1 VVAGLGRSWGAAEA
15 RTYNRRVLVF
25 AAVVLFIGA
34 VFNVIAW
41 PRFFQRVAKDT
52 RARDAAGRPT
62 TFWRVH
68 FILMLIGLAIAAAS
82 VVAAVL
88 LLV

>member
-1 VVAGLGRSWGAAEA
+1 M
-15 RTYNRRVLVF
+15 LVF
-25 AAVVLFIGA
+25 AAVVLIVGA
-34 VFNVIAW
+34 VFNVVAW
-41 PRFFQRVAKDT
+41 PRFFQRVAKDS

-68 FILMLIGLAIAAAS
+68 FVLLLIALVIAVAS
-82 VVAAVL
+82 VLAAVL

>member
-1 VVAGLGRSWGAAEA
+1 
-15 RTYNRRVLVF
+15 VLVF

-34 VFNVIAW
+34 VFNVVSW
-41 PRFFQRVAKDT
+41 PRFFQRVAKDA

-68 FILMLIGLAIAAAS
+68 FVLLLIALAIALAS
-82 VVAAVL
+82 VVAGIL

>member
-1 VVAGLGRSWGAAEA
+1 M
-15 RTYNRRVLVF
+15 LVF
-25 AAVVLFIGA
+25 AAVVLFVGA
-34 VFNVIAW
+34 LFNLVAW

-62 TFWRVH
+62 TFYRVH
-68 FILMLIGLAIAAAS
+68 LVLLLIAMAITLAS
-82 VVAAVL
+82 VVAGIL

>member
-1 VVAGLGRSWGAAEA
+1 
-15 RTYNRRVLVF
+15 VLVF
-25 AAVVLFIGA
+25 AAVVLFVGA
-34 VFNVIAW
+34 LFNLVAW

-62 TFWRVH
+62 TFYRVH
-68 FILMLIGLAIAAAS
+68 LVLLLIAMAITAAS
-82 VVAAVL
+82 VVAGVL

>member
-1 VVAGLGRSWGAAEA
+1 
-15 RTYNRRVLVF
+15 VLVF
-25 AAVVLFIGA
+25 AAVVLFVGA
-34 VFNVIAW
+34 LFNLVAW

-62 TFWRVH
+62 TFYRVH
-68 FILMLIGLAIAAAS
+68 LVLLVIAMAITAAS
-82 VVAAVL
+82 VVAGIL

>member
-1 VVAGLGRSWGAAEA
+1 
-15 RTYNRRVLVF
+15 VLVF

-34 VFNVIAW
+34 LFNLVAW

-62 TFWRVH
+62 TFYRVH
-68 FILMLIGLAIAAAS
+68 LVLLLIALAITAAS
-82 VVAAVL
+82 VVAGIL